1 MVNRYIKLLNIPII
15 REMQI
20 KATMKCTLIPI
31 RMAAIK
37 KSKVSSVGEDMEKKE
52 SSLTLEEM

>member
-31 RMAAIK
+31 RMAAIR

-52 SSLTLEEM
+52 